1 LTSLRGEEA
10 LRARATA
17 GFISVLVRRLS
28 YMLVDTTALR
38 RYFVVLLLIRFVS
51 IFVSIK
57 HFCFSMVVAQEYF
70 DAIRACGANAVL
82 AERHALRGL
91 ISIVNRNKNYL
102 CSLFNHT
109 KNVGSFG
116 TNLRERTGYCALSH
130 FVIHT
135 SRIAFGWMVRWC
147 CVVLFLLFVLFIWSV
162 PNVEQ
167 WTTISVHDKNQVFE
181 NDFLLSLYT

>member
-51 IFVSIK
+51 IK

-70 DAIRACGANAVL
+70 DAIRACGADAVL

-91 ISIVNRNKNYL
+91 VSIVNQNKNSISL
-102 CSLFNHT
+102 FALFNHT

-147 CVVLFLLFVLFIWSV
+147 CFVCFCCSFYSFGV
-162 PNVEQ
+162 
-167 WTTISVHDKNQVFE
+167 
-181 NDFLLSLYT
+181 